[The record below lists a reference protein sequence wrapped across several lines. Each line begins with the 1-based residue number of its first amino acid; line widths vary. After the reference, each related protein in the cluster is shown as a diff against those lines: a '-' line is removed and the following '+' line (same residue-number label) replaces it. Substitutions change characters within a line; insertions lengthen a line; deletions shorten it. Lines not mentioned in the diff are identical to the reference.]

1 LPYVYEFLLNQEIV
15 SGVLYRDILDKV
27 ALMKAKLVA
36 AYPHQ
41 LWKYDFV
48 HRWTPPDAVSA
59 EEFASEA
66 ALFADSFRRIIPL
79 DDPLASEY
87 YECEETPCPRL
98 GILQIQPGL
107 VCSAAITTP
116 GGPPKRSSSQKRK
129 PRHRR
134 RKGRPSHPCW
144 SACQPLMAPLQ
155 AAWSL
160 RGKLLL
166 LRNWIRNFPTALY
179 VFRIHKAGRSPD
191 AEERVVICGKINLK
205 R

>member
-36 AYPHQ
+36 AY
-41 LWKYDFV
+41 
-48 HRWTPPDAVSA
+48 
-59 EEFASEA
+59 
-66 ALFADSFRRIIPL
+66 
-79 DDPLASEY
+79 
-87 YECEETPCPRL
+87 
-98 GILQIQPGL
+98 
-107 VCSAAITTP
+107 
-116 GGPPKRSSSQKRK
+116 
-129 PRHRR
+129 
-134 RKGRPSHPCW
+134 SH
-144 SACQPLMAPLQ
+144 
-155 AAWSL
+155 L